1 MPILDAGDIAQI
13 AADLARIREDNEVT
27 IQIRRDSGTAP
38 GPQTVRIERRRSQ
51 FAVAR
56 QDTGTEE
63 TVTDVIV
70 TGPTTLDIAK
80 EDRFNY
86 AGELYRVTA
95 VRPNRQVDTQAEAQR
110 VT

>member
-1 MPILDAGDIAQI
+1 MTILDAAT
-13 AADLARIREDNEVT
+13 LARIAAEIAEIRGDNETT
-27 IQIRRDSGTAP
+27 IQILRDNGTAP

-63 TVTDVIV
+63 TIVDVIV
-70 TGPTTLDIAK
+70 LGDPDLDIAK

-86 AGELYRVTA
+86 AGQLYRVTA
-95 VRPNRQVDTQAEAQR
+95 VRPNRQVATQAEAQR